1 MSVFFALLSPNTG
14 KNSDF
19 AEKMWSFT
27 FARTTTVLDDII
39 YNINNVR
46 AKITAAQ

>member
-14 KNSDF
+14 EKQRF
-19 AEKMWSFT
+19 CRKMWSFT